1 MRSAHAAGGGADSR
15 EGRRGEHAAAL
26 REGGDAAQE
35 AAAKQV
41 HGGLGPAVL
50 GEIAGR
56 HGGDAGIEGFAGV
69 ALSAVMRQQGCAQ
82 GLERS
87 AQEEPGHPGRPRL
100 AADAESNLTRVRS
113 DSGPKDI

>member
-1 MRSAHAAGGGADSR
+1 VRSAHAAGGGADSR
-15 EGRRGEHAAAL
+15 EEGRRGEHAAAL

-69 ALSAVMRQQGCAQ
+69 ALSAVMRQQGCA
-82 GLERS
+82 GAR
-87 AQEEPGHPGRPRL
+87 ARARL
-100 AADAESNLTRVRS
+100 KKSQATLGVHAWQPTPSRT
-113 DSGPKDI
+113 

>member
-1 MRSAHAAGGGADSR
+1 MSR
-15 EGRRGEHAAAL
+15 MPCVARTRPAAAL

-35 AAAKQV
+35 EAAKQV

-69 ALSAVMRQQGCAQ
+69 ALSAVMRQQGCA
-82 GLERS
+82 GAR
-87 AQEEPGHPGRPRL
+87 ARARL
-100 AADAESNLTRVRS
+100 KKSQATLGVHAWQPTPSRT
-113 DSGPKDI
+113 